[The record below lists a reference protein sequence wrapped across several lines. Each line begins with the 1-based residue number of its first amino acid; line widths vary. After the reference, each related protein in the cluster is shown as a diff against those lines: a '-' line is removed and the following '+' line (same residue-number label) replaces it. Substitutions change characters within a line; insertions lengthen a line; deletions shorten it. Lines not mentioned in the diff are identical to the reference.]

1 MGVFYP
7 PLFIRAKN
15 RLGHRFFS
23 LYFRNKKLTLYGQ
36 LLFWLASFHQKIR
49 TTAVSG

>member
-15 RLGHRFFS
+15 RLGHRFF
-23 LYFRNKKLTLYGQ
+23 
-36 LLFWLASFHQKIR
+36 LFILETKN
-49 TTAVSG
+49 